1 MSTLRIVDA
10 HHHLFDLGN
19 HFYPW
24 LSPRPVPPSMA
35 GDVTPIAKP
44 YLIDDYRAEFGD
56 LNVVKSVH
64 VEAGFDP
71 QAPLEE
77 TRWLQ
82 GVADANGYPH
92 AIVAKVEMQSDDA
105 EKLMA
110 EHSAYANV
118 RGIRHMI
125 NWHDDPSK
133 TYTGEK
139 FLENDRWLANYGL
152 LAKFGYSFDLQI
164 YPRQMKDAAALVA
177 RHPDIPVVLDHSG
190 MPVDREEEEI
200 AIWREGLK
208 TLAAL
213 PHVTIKISGLGMVDH
228 KWTIETIRPFVLT
241 MIETF
246 GPKRAM
252 FGSNFPVDR
261 LYSGYETLFNAF
273 DHITCELSDDE
284 RADLFAGTAER
295 FYRI

>member
-1 MSTLRIVDA
+1 MSGLRIVDA
-10 HHHLFDLGN
+10 HHHLIDFDNRL
-19 HFYPW
+19 YPW
-24 LSPRPVPPSMA
+24 LSPRPARPSMI
-35 GDVTPIAKP
+35 GDVTSIARP
-44 YLIDDYRAEFGD
+44 YLLDDYRADFED

-71 QAPLEE
+71 KAPVDE

-82 GVADANGYPH
+82 GIADANGFPH
-92 AIVAKVEMQSDDA
+92 AIVAKIEMQSDDA
-105 EKLMA
+105 EKLMDQ
-110 EHSAYANV
+110 HKAYANV

-125 NWHDDPSK
+125 NWHDDPAK
-133 TYTGEK
+133 TYSGEK

-152 LAKFGYSFDLQI
+152 LAKYGYSFDLQI
-164 YPRQMKDAAALVA
+164 YPRQMREAAALVA

-200 AIWREGLK
+200 AIWREGIMR
-208 TLAAL
+208 LAAL
-213 PHVTIKISGLGMVDH
+213 PHVMVKLSGLGMVDH
-228 KWTIETIRPFVLT
+228 KWTIESLRPFVLF
-241 MIETF
+241 MIDAF

-261 LYSGYETLFNAF
+261 LYSSYDTLVSAF
-273 DHITCELSDDE
+273 DTITCEFSDDE